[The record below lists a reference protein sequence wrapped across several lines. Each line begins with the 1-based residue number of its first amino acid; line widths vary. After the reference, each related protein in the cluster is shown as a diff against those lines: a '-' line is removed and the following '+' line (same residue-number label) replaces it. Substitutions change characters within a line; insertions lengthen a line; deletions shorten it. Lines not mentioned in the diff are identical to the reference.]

1 MKNRYRI
8 RICGIRKKKRAAMTA
23 AIAAGALLV
32 CAAALIL
39 IFRPFSASSPGARD
53 ETPTTI
59 SNPEATP
66 TPDAG
71 GEEAPKMARSLYEA
85 AVDYDAGTR
94 TLIGGL
100 NLTYA
105 NPSADSLYA
114 LYLRLYPNAVSE
126 GCMSVDA
133 VAVNGMES
141 YYELSGGGTILMI
154 PFAPELDPGERTV
167 VYIEFKITVPELNDR
182 FGAGTSG
189 AVALGNFLPIAAIYE
204 DSGWRLD
211 PYVSFGDPFYSE
223 IADYEVAL
231 TVDSGYTVACTGTQA
246 SKSEENG
253 RIKYLF
259 HAPEARDFAA
269 VLIKGAHV
277 ATALSG
283 GVAVEAYSCTG
294 AENAQY
300 AADTAASAV
309 EYYAEAFGQYPYPR
323 LCVAECGVSGGME
336 YPGLIMISEDMFKAA
351 GGIGSGL
358 IIAHEAAHQWWYA
371 AVGSDQYGEPWV
383 DEALTQFSSYLWY
396 KNEYGRPA
404 MEEAYNAGIVPYLDG
419 SEPAMSPL
427 SAFEEGNSYFSA
439 VYARGADMFY
449 SAYKALGE
457 ETFLEILRGYYSAFY
472 MKTASGNDLL
482 SAFGGALG
490 E

>member
-1 MKNRYRI
+1 MKNKYRI
-8 RICGIRKKKRAAMTA
+8 RGIRKKRRAVMTA

-32 CAAALIL
+32 CAAVLL
-39 IFRPFSASSPGARD
+39 FIFRPFSASSPGVD
-53 ETPTTI
+53 GETPPPL
-59 SNPEATP
+59 SSPKATP
-66 TPDAG
+66 TPDADG
-71 GEEAPKMARSLYEA
+71 EAPEGARSLYEA

-94 TLIGGL
+94 TLSGGL

-105 NPSADSLYA
+105 NVSTDSLYA

-126 GCMSVDA
+126 GCMSVEA
-133 VAVNGMES
+133 AAVNGMES
-141 YYELSGGGTILMI
+141 YYELSGGGTVLMV
-154 PFAPELDPGERTV
+154 PFAPELAPGERAV
-167 VYIEFKITVPELNDR
+167 IYIEFQITMPALNDR
-182 FGAGTSG
+182 FGAGTGG

-204 DSGWRLD
+204 DGGWRLD

-231 TVDSGYTVACTGTQA
+231 TVDSGYTAACTGSQT
-246 SKSEENG
+246 SKSEEGG

-259 HAPEARDFAA
+259 HAPDARDFAA
-269 VLIKGAHV
+269 VLIKDAHV
-277 ATALSG
+277 ATASAG
-283 GVAVEAYSCTG
+283 NVAVEAYSYTG

-309 EYYAEAFGQYPYPR
+309 EYYASAFGKYPYTR

-336 YPGLIMISEDMFKAA
+336 YPGLIMISQDMFKAA
-351 GGIGSGL
+351 DGIGGGL

-396 KNEYGRPA
+396 KNEYGRAA
-404 MEEAYNAGIVPYLDG
+404 MEEAYNAGIVPYLAG
-419 SEPAMSPL
+419 AGPAMSPL

-457 ETFLEILRGYYSAFY
+457 ERFLEILRGYYSAFY

-482 SAFGGALG
+482 SAFDGALG